1 MRGVL
6 GDPQKWQLKLRRLV
20 RRIKNKDG
28 SEYDYLDLDMIL
40 TMMLEDYKSQRFM
53 FQRDMQKNF
62 TRSVEAVSGTLDLD

>member
-40 TMMLEDYKSQRFM
+40 TMMLEDYKS
-53 FQRDMQKNF
+53 
-62 TRSVEAVSGTLDLD
+62 